1 MSKFQS
7 TQPTSDLSQFSDA
20 VLDEAIAL
28 LRAYRMGRWQKSF
41 LQSGVRLYFSALSG
55 MVYLADAEH
64 NVAVLDEGEL
74 KLGLVCQRCAAK
86 RLSKTRAKRG
96 SKTRAKA

>member
-1 MSKFQS
+1 MSKFHS
-7 TQPTSDLSQFSDA
+7 TRPTSDLSQFDDA

-28 LRAYRMGRWQKSF
+28 LRAYRVERQRKNY

-64 NVAVLDEGEL
+64 NVAVLNAGEL
-74 KLGLVCQRCAAK
+74 KLGLVCQRCAAQ
-86 RLSKTRAKRG
+86 RVNKTRAKLR
-96 SKTRAKA
+96 SKAS

>member
-7 TQPTSDLSQFSDA
+7 TRPTSDLSQFDNA

-28 LRAYRMGRWQKSF
+28 LRAYRIARRQKRF
-41 LQSGVRLYFSALSG
+41 LASGVRLYFSALSG

-74 KLGLVCQRCAAK
+74 KLGLVCRRCATQ
-86 RLSKTRAKRG
+86 RLSKTQAKRR
-96 SKTRAKA
+96 SKV

>member
-7 TQPTSDLSQFSDA
+7 TQPTSDLSQFDGA

-28 LRAYRMGRWQKSF
+28 LRAYQLERRRKNY

-64 NVAVLDEGEL
+64 NVAVLEAGEL
-74 KLGLVCQRCAAK
+74 KLGLMCRRCAT
-86 RLSKTRAKRG
+86 RRVSETRAKRG
-96 SKTRAKA
+96 AKAS